1 MKPNEPIT
9 VRPRALL
16 LDMDGTITEPMLD
29 FPRIKREMGIGSR
42 PILEALAELS
52 DADRATAEAVLARH
66 EEEAAQCSTLNA
78 GCDRL
83 LEWVAEHGVAT
94 ALITRNARSSVQT
107 VLAKHGLSF
116 GTLIAREDAPF
127 KPDPRPLR
135 LACERLGVDPADAW
149 MVGDGQYDVEA
160 GRSAE
165 MRTVWISHDRPRTFE
180 AVPWRTV
187 RDLPSVVELL
197 ETCVA
202 GPH

>member
-1 MKPNEPIT
+1 
-9 VRPRALL
+9 
-16 LDMDGTITEPMLD
+16 
-29 FPRIKREMGIGSR
+29 
-42 PILEALAELS
+42 
-52 DADRATAEAVLARH
+52 
-66 EEEAAQCSTLNA
+66 
-78 GCDRL
+78 
-83 LEWVAEHGVAT
+83 
-94 ALITRNARSSVQT
+94 

-135 LACERLGVDPADAW
+135 LACERLGIDPADAW

-160 GRSAE
+160 GQSAE
-165 MRTVWISHDRPRTFE
+165 MRTVWISHDRPRAFE

-187 RDLPSVVELL
+187 RDLPSLVELL